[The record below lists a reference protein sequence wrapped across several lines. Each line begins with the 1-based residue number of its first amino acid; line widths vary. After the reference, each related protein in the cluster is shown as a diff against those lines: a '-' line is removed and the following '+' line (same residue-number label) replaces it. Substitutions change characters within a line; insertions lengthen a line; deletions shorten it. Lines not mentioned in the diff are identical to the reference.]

1 MARGL
6 ISAQPTAPAGPV
18 EMALEFAGSAHAG
31 QVRKQTGRPFIEHP
45 IAVAGLVA
53 ERGYDGPVLAAAYL
67 HDVTEK
73 TDVSPEEIGE
83 RFGPEVGTL
92 VATLTEDGS
101 QESYRERK
109 RELRAQVLAAGRP
122 ATVIYAADRVA
133 NLGDWTGLPP
143 EAREACATRLGTTLR
158 ERLLLW
164 DEDLEELG
172 ALDPELPF
180 LDEIELELG
189 AIHRDVG

>member
-1 MARGL
+1 MPRSL
-6 ISAQPTAPAGPV
+6 MSAQPTAPARLV
-18 EMALEFAGSAHAG
+18 EMALEFASSAHEG
-31 QVRKQTGRPFIEHP
+31 QRRKQTGRPFIEHP
-45 IAVAGLVA
+45 IAVARLIA
-53 ERGYDGPVLAAAYL
+53 DRGYDGPVLAAAYL

-73 TDVSPEEIGE
+73 TEVGPEEIGE

-92 VATLTEDGS
+92 VAALTEDGS
-101 QESYRERK
+101 DGSYRERK
-109 RELRAQVLAAGRP
+109 RGLRAQVLAAGRP

-133 NLGDWTGLPP
+133 NLGDWIGLPP
-143 EAREACATRLGTTLR
+143 DARQACAARLGTTLP

-164 DEDLEELG
+164 GEDLEELS

-189 AIHRDVG
+189 AIHRDAG